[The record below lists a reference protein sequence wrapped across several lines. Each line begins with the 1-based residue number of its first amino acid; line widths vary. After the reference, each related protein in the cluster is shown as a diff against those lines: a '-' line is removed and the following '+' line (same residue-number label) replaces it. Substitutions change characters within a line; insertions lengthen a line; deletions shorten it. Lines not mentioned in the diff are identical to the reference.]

1 MTNQKSI
8 TQLKAIR
15 NKRELSIKFREYS
28 SDFLGYVIHIAGEKH
43 YVINSLIE
51 CSEVMNIY
59 CELLLCEEDYP
70 DYGFI
75 MLQKDHSL
83 YVNNY
88 YKFNHK
94 LNKYI
99 IQPSNDDKKVLAL
112 LDFQIKRKFEEMLKE
127 NDE

>member
-28 SDFLGYVIHIAGEKH
+28 SDVLGYVIHIAGEKH

-75 MLQKDHSL
+75 MLQKDH
-83 YVNNY
+83 
-88 YKFNHK
+88 NHK